1 MRGGVYVAPSR
12 VNGHGVFAGRLF
24 RAGERLFLLTGDELT
39 KAQILTGGEEH
50 AANAY
55 QIDDDLYIY
64 PLNPEGRFANH
75 SCEPNAGLWEDREMI
90 ALRDI
95 EAGEEIVLDYST
107 TMSEQHWT
115 MGCTCASAACR
126 GLVGDFHELPKS
138 LQQRYLRLG
147 VVQRF
152 IVREIFERA
161 AVAIRQGRGPSAG
174 WSRAAADAAG
184 MLVAEEDHRGARA
197 DRFEEV
203 PPRAGLGV
211 RTAH

>member
-1 MRGGVYVAPSR
+1 MGGVYVAPSR
-12 VNGHGVFAGRLF
+12 VNGHGVFAGRAF

-39 KAQILTGGEEH
+39 KAQILTEGEEH

-95 EAGEEIVLDYST
+95 KSGEEIVLDYST

-115 MGCTCASAACR
+115 MACTCGAAACR

-152 IVREIFERA
+152 IVRQVFERA
-161 AVAIRQGRGPSAG
+161 TVAIRHRRGPSAG
-174 WSRAAADAAG
+174 WGRVAAEAVE
-184 MLVAEEDHRGARA
+184 MLPAEENRTRGRA
-197 DRFEEV
+197 LPSEPV
-203 PPRAGLGV
+203 PPRAGWRV
-211 RTAH
+211 RTA

>member
-1 MRGGVYVAPSR
+1 
-12 VNGHGVFAGRLF
+12 VNGHGVFAGRAF
-24 RAGERLFLLTGDELT
+24 QAGERLFMLTGDELT

-95 EAGEEIVLDYST
+95 GAGEEIVLDYST

-115 MGCTCASAACR
+115 MACTCGAAACR

-138 LQQRYLRLG
+138 LQQKYLRLG

-152 IVREIFERA
+152 IVRQLFEQA
-161 AVAIRQGRGPSAG
+161 AVAIRHRRGPSAG
-174 WSRAAADAAG
+174 WARVAAEAVEMLVTEEDTTRVRADSFEAVAPRVGLRAG
-184 MLVAEEDHRGARA
+184 MA
-197 DRFEEV
+197 
-203 PPRAGLGV
+203 
-211 RTAH
+211 